1 MKTVEV
7 AVEYVLVG
15 LLALFAFA
23 LPFFPGALDPAWLS
37 SEKLIGILGLA
48 YLFGVVFD
56 KIADT
61 MLAPHEQCLRI
72 AQACKNL
79 KEGGGSTGDSV
90 DPFPQDRLENGVR
103 SAGDGRLEWMDA
115 LRGRIRTTRGL
126 AVFGLPAA
134 LGIVLYLGKTG
145 QGAAYRLGM
154 IIPVALLC
162 LCIGSAVIFSA
173 VSTSPKT
180 GDFKEQD
187 IMAASEAYRRQGLS
201 FLVLMLFIAAMGGMV
216 VVPLWSGRYELAL
229 VGIAGTAISLLSWW
243 AWHGITRTYMR
254 FLAMQTDAEGGR

>member
-37 SEKLIGILGLA
+37 SEKIIGILGLA

-72 AQACKNL
+72 AQACKNR
-79 KEGGGSTGDSV
+79 KERRDRTG
-90 DPFPQDRLENGVR
+90 DPFPQDRLENSVR

-134 LGIVLYLGKTG
+134 LGIVLYLGKSG

-154 IIPVALLC
+154 IVPVALLC
-162 LCIGSAVIFSA
+162 LCIGSSIIFSI
-173 VSTSPKT
+173 VRTSPKT
-180 GDFKEQD
+180 GDLKKKDKKD
-187 IMAASEAYRRQGLS
+187 IVAASKAHVHWGLS

-229 VGIAGTAISLLSWW
+229 VGVAGTVIALLSWW

-254 FLAMQTDAEGGR
+254 FLAMQMDAEGGE

>member
-61 MLAPHEQCLRI
+61 MLAPHEQYLRI
-72 AQACKNL
+72 AQARRNL

-90 DPFPQDRLENGVR
+90 DPFPQDRLENSVR

-145 QGAAYRLGM
+145 QGGAYRLGM
-154 IIPVALLC
+154 IVPVALLC
-162 LCIGSAVIFSA
+162 LCISSSILFSI
-173 VSTSPKT
+173 VRTSPKT
-180 GDFKEQD
+180 GDFKEKD
-187 IMAASEAYRRQGLS
+187 ITAESEAYRRQGLS
-201 FLVLMLFIAAMGGMV
+201 FVVLMLFIAAMGGMV